1 MKTHNE
7 NIIKILEKLKS
18 SEEILK
24 LISEIEFYSQTAFD
38 LNLSNKNTL
47 EEMQLSLL
55 QWLSEH
61 PIYATE
67 SNATFD
73 WINNNEKD
81 LEMNRKFY
89 HLQI

>member
-1 MKTHNE
+1 
-7 NIIKILEKLKS
+7 
-18 SEEILK
+18 
-24 LISEIEFYSQTAFD
+24 LISEIEFYSQSTID
-38 LNLSNKNTL
+38 LNLSNQTTI

-61 PIYATE
+61 PIYAND

-73 WINNNEKD
+73 WIKNNEKD